1 MKNTKTLTANAMLTA
16 IILIMAF
23 TPIGYLKAGVIEI
36 TFITI
41 PVIVGAIVL
50 GEKTGLFLGGVFG
63 ITSFI
68 QAVTGMSEFGAVLMG
83 INPVFTFIVCLIPRL
98 LMGYFCGLIFRAI
111 PKQKSNN
118 LAVIVSSV
126 SGSLLNT
133 FFFMTALMVLFGSTD
148 YISGMRGNM
157 SVIKFVIAFVGLN
170 GAVEALACAVL
181 GTAICKAVLKIKG

>member
-1 MKNTKTLTANAMLTA
+1 MKNTKTLAANAMLTA

-68 QAVTGMSEFGAVLMG
+68 QAATGMSAFGAVLMG

-98 LMGYFCGLIFRAI
+98 LMGYCCGLIFRAI

-126 SGSLLNT
+126 SGALLNT
-133 FFFMTALMVLFGSTD
+133 LFFMTALMVLFGSTD